1 MENKKLAFVIGSL
14 SSGGAERVISNLSNE
29 LVNRFD
35 ILIITFTK
43 SKPFYPLDERIKV
56 MACRDTN
63 DIPTSMFQSLKLNY
77 LLVRNVYSIFKKEK
91 VDIAIGFITSAN
103 IITTIAAK
111 LYKIPC
117 VISERNNPLV
127 EEVPRFWAILRT
139 WVYPMCDALVL
150 QTNGIK
156 NIYKKKL
163 KAHKITILPN
173 PLSTELAEKR
183 DVSVEKE
190 KLILTVG
197 RLDINKCHE
206 DLIKAYKAL
215 NIKDWK
221 VKIIGDGN
229 RKQELL
235 ALIDTYDLSNN
246 IKIISKVKDMERYY
260 NRASIFVLTSRT
272 EGFPNALLEAMYFGV
287 PSISYNCNFGPSD
300 LINDGI
306 DGFLTSIHDV
316 EALKE
321 KLLVLMTDKELRAKF
336 SLKAKASTERFKS
349 EFVVSKWE
357 NLIKD
362 LIHN

>member
-63 DIPTSMFQSLKLNY
+63 AIPTSMFQSLKLNY
-77 LLVRNVYSIFKKEK
+77 LLVKNVYSIFKKEK

-183 DVSVEKE
+183 NVSVEKE

-206 DLIKAYKAL
+206 DLIEAYKAL

-235 ALIDTYDLSNN
+235 ALIDTYDLSND
-246 IKIISKVKDMERYY
+246 IEIISKVKDMDRYY

-306 DGFLTSIHDV
+306 DGFLTPVHDV

-321 KLLVLMTDKELRAKF
+321 KLLVLMTNKELRAKL